1 MKQDRI
7 FQKPL
12 LVLIFFSLILE
23 LGSCSQGD
31 VEFQS
36 KSFKSRLQQGDYHLG
51 WSLNYFDSWRNARQP
66 RYLRLAE
73 SHSINAIN
81 SFASLESDTSPRISE
96 FYVCVNVGPEAVGF
110 LRNFSLKPWITGIN
124 FQEWPHRG
132 VSTNSAF
139 RLLNLPTL
147 FFPTEKQV
155 SDVPR
160 EIPVNVLNFRF
171 WSEGFPIH

>member
-1 MKQDRI
+1 MKRGLFLSTTKQGRLPDTMKQDRI

-12 LVLIFFSLILE
+12 LVLTFFSLILV

-96 FYVCVNVGPEAVGF
+96 FYVVRE
-110 LRNFSLKPWITGIN
+110 RRT
-124 FQEWPHRG
+124 RG
-132 VSTNSAF
+132 C
-139 RLLNLPTL
+139 RLLAELQFEAMNHGHQLSGMTP
-147 FFPTEKQV
+147 QGC
-155 SDVPR
+155 
-160 EIPVNVLNFRF
+160 IY
-171 WSEGFPIH
+171 

>member
-7 FQKPL
+7 FQKPF
-12 LVLIFFSLILE
+12 LVLIIFSMILV

-96 FYVCVNVGPEAVGF
+96 FYVVRE
-110 LRNFSLKPWITGIN
+110 RRT
-124 FQEWPHRG
+124 RG
-132 VSTNSAF
+132 C
-139 RLLNLPTL
+139 RLLAELQFEAMNHGHQLSGMTP
-147 FFPTEKQV
+147 QGC
-155 SDVPR
+155 
-160 EIPVNVLNFRF
+160 IY
-171 WSEGFPIH
+171 